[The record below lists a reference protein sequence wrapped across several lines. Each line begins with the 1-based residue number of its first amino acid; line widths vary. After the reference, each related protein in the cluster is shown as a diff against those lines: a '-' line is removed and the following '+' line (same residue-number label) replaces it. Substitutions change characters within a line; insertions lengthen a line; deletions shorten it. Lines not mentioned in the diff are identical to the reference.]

1 MKKAISFS
9 LYDSGYY
16 YGGTHMR
23 YTYNMVANILI
34 AQKIFPDW
42 QIYVYYDNTV
52 KPNIINFLKKSPNV
66 VAKDMTDHWLSK
78 KDKIMWRNLAM
89 DEDIDIVCI
98 RDCDNWLSY
107 REKVIMDD
115 WIASDKNMHIIRDHC
130 WHADHRM
137 NAGLWGRKKQLNF
150 NMENLMK
157 EHFNNN
163 KHHRTHSGD
172 DEYFLINNFYKKYY
186 DTTAVYIGEQYN
198 RSGKFLPRGHHPDE
212 PDIRVI
218 NNLINYNDF
227 VNDRSKTE
235 VVPGLNLIEASYMN
249 EFHCGWCR
257 KRLHVY
263 IGDMFNKIPQKSIK
277 VIEDNLKLNN

>member
-1 MKKAISFS
+1 MKKAFSFS
-9 LYDSGYY
+9 LYDSGNY
-16 YGGTHMR
+16 YGGSWNK

-42 QIYVYYDNTV
+42 QIYVYYDQSL
-52 KPNIINFLKKSPNV
+52 KPNIINFLKRSTNV

-78 KDKIMWRNLAM
+78 KDKMMWRNLAM

-130 WHADHRM
+130 WHAGKIGG
-137 NAGLWGRKKQLNF
+137 GLWGRKKELELG
-150 NMENLMK
+150 MESLMK
-157 EHFNNN
+157 EYFNNN
-163 KHHRTHSGD
+163 TRHTTHSGED
-172 DEYFLINNFYKKYY
+172 QDFLTVNFYNKYY
-186 DTTAVYIGEQYN
+186 HTTAVYIGEQYDN
-198 RSGKFLPRGHHPDE
+198 YGKFLPRGHHPNE

-218 NNLINYNDF
+218 NQLINYNDY
-227 VNDRSKTE
+227 VNDKSKTE
-235 VVPGLNLIEASYMN
+235 VVPGLNLIEASYIN
-249 EFHCGWCR
+249 EFHCGRCQ
-257 KRLHVY
+257 KRFHVFN
-263 IGDMFNKIPQKSIK
+263 GDMFNKIPQKSIK